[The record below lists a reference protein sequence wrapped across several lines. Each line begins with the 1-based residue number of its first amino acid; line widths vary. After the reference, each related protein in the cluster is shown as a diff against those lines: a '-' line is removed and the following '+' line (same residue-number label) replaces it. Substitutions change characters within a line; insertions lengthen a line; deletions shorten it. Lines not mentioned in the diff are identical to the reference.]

1 MNATRL
7 SAACGRCIVVVVA
20 LGGFLSSLPA
30 QTAPAAPAPAPADA
44 MKKPVPVETAPAAN
58 ASGSDEAV
66 VLSPFEVVSNAK
78 GYYGSNT
85 MSGTRFNT
93 KLEDLAS
100 SITVIT
106 KEQMADFAMLDIND
120 IFLYTANTEGTG
132 TYTDFVI
139 DRNGSVADNVQ
150 LNPNNANRVRG
161 IAPANVSLGNIETM
175 NRVPIDPLSIDAIE
189 VSRGPNANVFGLGNP
204 SGTLNQVAAAANTTR
219 DRTQI
224 QVRADS
230 YDGFRESLDVNRVL
244 LKNKLAVRFSQVFQH
259 DGYVRKPSGTNT
271 VRYNGMIKYQ
281 PFKSTSIAA
290 SYSFYRLNGNRPNAL
305 PPRDNISY
313 WIASG
318 RPTWDPTTQQIHIN
332 GVTVGTFPA
341 PSYNGPDYFSASIL
355 GATRNQMFID
365 RNGLSYWSIPNGTNN
380 GTPLPGTTVAGPT
393 SGPQAVRFLQ
403 TTGTGGATGFAATPA
418 SQPLF
423 STTPT
428 VRDKSIYDW
437 SSINLSAP
445 NRLIDRVLTTN
456 VQIDQRFFET
466 ARHAL
471 FGQAAFLR
479 EDAQRYARNLIG
491 TANALGQ
498 SGQLEIDPNERL
510 LDGSPNP
517 YFLRPFIGTDK
528 PPTVLAPAKWD
539 TYRAQLAY
547 KLDFARDS
555 GWRRWLGT
563 HQIAGYR
570 EYKYRINRQYSFR
583 DVITSPNPWLPPG
596 VYRAN
601 QFQVPGTPTVVGIT
615 QGFHRYYVSDNQ
627 GTRVD
632 YAPQEFAYGTYPF
645 VWGNATTRVWRSEN
659 STVGPGATTD
669 SSGGSANVKQITRT
683 GGGVIHS
690 HFLND
695 RLVVTYGQR
704 QDNVYAKFG
713 NTSPQL
719 QLLNSDGLTFN
730 YPLINAWADG
740 DYRYNTGKTTNTQFV
755 VRPFRGLAM
764 LASLERAGGAGR
776 FAADAL
782 RGLSLTYNKSDSF
795 TPATPAQDLF
805 LKVLPNPS
813 GEDRSWGFGL
823 NLLEGRAVLRVTR
836 YENAQRNGR
845 NGDTSTIAQ
854 RIIRTDLV
862 PATTT
867 PAPFVLE
874 NQVTAWVTQ
883 DPAHA
888 TWTQAQI
895 QAEVARQMG
904 LGIDLQNALSN
915 PSPPI
920 AATQD
925 IVAKGTEVE
934 LNLNLT
940 RYWTVAAS
948 ATDTQSITANVSTA
962 VAQWA
967 AQRMA
972 IWTTIKDPRGAD
984 RVFGTAD
991 DGPVNWWTQNYG
1003 GTQTAAQNYA
1013 VFVESPYN
1021 VLKQKEGK
1029 TNPQIR
1035 RYAARI
1041 STNFRFAGVT
1051 EHNFWKK
1058 VNVGGALRW
1067 EDRGA
1072 IGYYGIQDAAGT
1084 YIALDPSKPIY
1095 NRAHT
1100 YVDAFVG
1107 YRTRIFRDKIGTTIQ
1122 LNVQNLQESGRLQPT
1137 GAFPDGTKN
1146 AFRIIDPRKFIL
1158 TATFEL

>member
-1 MNATRL
+1 MNSTHP
-7 SAACGRCIVVVVA
+7 SAACGRCIVVIVA
-20 LGGFLSSLPA
+20 LGGFLSSLAA
-30 QTAPAAPAPAPADA
+30 QNAPAAPAPAPADA
-44 MKKPVPVETAPAAN
+44 TKKPIPVETAPAAN
-58 ASGSDEAV
+58 APGSDDAIA
-66 VLSPFEVVSNAK
+66 LSPFEVTSNTK
-78 GYYGSNT
+78 GYYASST

-93 KLEDLAS
+93 KLDDLAS
-100 SITVIT
+100 SVTVIT
-106 KEQMADFAMLDIND
+106 KEQMSDFAMLDIND

-175 NRVPIDPLSIDAIE
+175 NRVPVDPIGIDAIE

-219 DRTQI
+219 DRTQA
-224 QVRADS
+224 QFRADS
-230 YDGFRESLDVNRVL
+230 YEGYRESLDMNRVL
-244 LKNKLAVRFSQVFQH
+244 LKNKLAVRFSEVFQH

-271 VRYNGMIKYQ
+271 VRYSGMIKYQ
-281 PFKSTSIAA
+281 PFKSTTIAA
-290 SYSFYRLNGNRPNAL
+290 SYSFYRLNGNRPNSL

-313 WIASG
+313 WIANG

-332 GVTVGTFPA
+332 GATVGTFTN

-365 RNGLSYWSIPNGTNN
+365 RNGLSYWSMPGSMSNV
-380 GTPLPGTTVAGPT
+380 TPLPGTTVAGPT

-428 VRDKSIYDW
+428 IRDKSIYDW

-445 NRLIDRVLTTN
+445 NRLIDRVLTSN
-456 VQIDQRFFET
+456 VQIDQRFFDT

-491 TANALGQ
+491 AANDLGQ

-528 PPTVLAPAKWD
+528 PRTVLAPAKWD

-555 GWRRWLGT
+555 GWRHWLGT
-563 HQIAGYR
+563 HQVAGYG

-601 QFQVPGTPTVVGIT
+601 QFQPPNTPTVIGIT
-615 QGFHRYYVSDNQ
+615 QGFYRYYVSDKQ
-627 GTRVD
+627 GPHVD
-632 YAPQEFAYGTYPF
+632 YAPQEFAYGSYPF
-645 VWGNATTRVWRSEN
+645 VWGNATTRVWNREN
-659 STVGPGATTD
+659 STLAPGASTD
-669 SSGGSANVKQITRT
+669 SSGGASNVKQILKT
-683 GGGVIHS
+683 GGAVIHS
-690 HFLND
+690 HFLNE

-704 QDNVYAKFG
+704 EDKVYSKFG
-713 NTSPQL
+713 NPTP

-730 YPLINAWADG
+730 YPLINSWAGG
-740 DYRYNTGKTTNTQFV
+740 DYRYNTGKTKNTQFV
-755 VRPFRGLAM
+755 VRPFRGLPI
-764 LASLERAGGAGR
+764 LASLEQAGGAGR

-782 RGLSLTYNKSDSF
+782 RGLSLNYNKSDSF

-805 LKVLPNPS
+805 LNVLPNPS

-823 NLLEGRAVLRVTR
+823 NMLDGRAVLRVTR
-836 YENAQRNGR
+836 YQNAQRNGR

-854 RIIRTDLV
+854 RIIRTDLA

-867 PAPFVLE
+867 PSAFVLQG
-874 NQVTAWVTQ
+874 QVTNWVTQ

-888 TWTQAQI
+888 SWTQVQI
-895 QAEVARQMG
+895 QAEVAKQMG
-904 LGIDLQNALSN
+904 LSTTLQNELVN

-934 LNLNLT
+934 LNLNLKS
-940 RYWTVAAS
+940 YWTVAAS
-948 ATDTQSITANVSTA
+948 ATDTQSITNNVSSA
-962 VAQWA
+962 VSQWA

-972 IWTTIKDPRGAD
+972 IWTTIKDPRGPD
-984 RVFGTAD
+984 HVFGTAD

-1013 VFVESPYN
+1013 VSVDAPYN

-1035 RYAARI
+1035 RYAARF
-1041 STNFRFAGVT
+1041 STNFRLAGVT
-1051 EHNFWKK
+1051 THRLWKN

-1072 IGYYGIQDAAGT
+1072 IGYYGIQDANGT
-1084 YIALDPSKPIY
+1084 YVALDPNKPIY
-1095 NRAHT
+1095 NRAHA

-1107 YRTRIFRDKIGTTIQ
+1107 YRTKIFADKIGATFQ
-1122 LNVQNLQESGRLQPT
+1122 LNVQNLQESGGRLQPT

-1158 TATFEL
+1158 TATFDL